1 MRKFLLSCEA
11 AADLTLELEKKF
23 DINVIPMK
31 YMVGDDEYLTGSD
44 NGLTMQEI
52 CEKMKSG
59 LVTKT
64 TQPNAYEFEEYFR
77 GLLKEGKDIIHLS
90 FSSAMSGTFRTA
102 KEVADNLNK
111 VNKNK
116 IIVID
121 TLCQSSGLALLIAVL
136 CKKLETEKMSIA
148 EVEHFVDSIKL
159 NINHFF
165 VVETLTYL
173 ARGGRIS
180 KAKALIGNIVNI
192 KPVFFLNSDGIINV
206 SQNVLGRKK
215 SIQTLIDKFKKY
227 YNGQSEIVFIG
238 ESMASVEANY
248 LKDELLKINPKL
260 DIVINPLGPVI
271 VSHSGPG
278 VVALYFTA
286 DKREK

>member
-11 AADLTLELEKKF
+11 AADLTPELEKKF

-102 KEVADNLNK
+102 KEVADSLNK

-286 DKREK
+286 DKRDK